1 MDLKTGIFIEY
12 YHTAM
17 KRSKLGINIMTW
29 ENLINMKLFD
39 VERKKPKKP
48 DTEEDVPYSSM
59 YIIMYKM
66 GGIPWR
72 STAFMAGDTSSIPG
86 QETKILQAIW
96 HNK

>member
-17 KRSKLGINIMTW
+17 KRSKLGMNIMTW
-29 ENLINMKLFD
+29 ENLTNMRLFD

-48 DTEEDVPYSSM
+48 DTEDHVPYSSM
-59 YIIMYKM
+59 YISTKW
-66 GGIPWR
+66 GIPWQ
-72 STAFMAGDTSSIPG
+72 SSASIAGDTSLIPG
-86 QETKILQAIW
+86 QEIKILQATW

>member
-12 YHTAM
+12 YHTAK

-29 ENLINMKLFD
+29 ENLTNMKLFD
-39 VERKKPKKP
+39 VERKKPKEP

-59 YIIMYKM
+59 YIMYKM

-72 STAFMAGDTSSIPG
+72 STASMAGDTSLIPG